1 MNESQSEIE
10 SNEYVHIS
18 FLYGNMVLNMTKTEI
33 LFIGNQIPFCEKMK
47 QCVITISKFD
57 YFKIIYN

>member
-1 MNESQSEIE
+1 MNECQSEIE

-33 LFIGNQIPFCEKMK
+33 LFIGNQISFCEKMK
-47 QCVITISKFD
+47 QCVITISNFD
-57 YFKIIYN
+57 YFEIIYY